1 MLVFSWC
8 AATMIWQVTPRST
21 LDLHVTSLSNALSAQ
36 PFESHQS
43 REEKTMAPKTSA
55 KPGEPFGGVYFGTQ
69 EMAGASK
76 KMRLNYGEP

>member
-1 MLVFSWC
+1 
-8 AATMIWQVTPRST
+8 
-21 LDLHVTSLSNALSAQ
+21 
-36 PFESHQS
+36 
-43 REEKTMAPKTSA
+43 MAPKTSA